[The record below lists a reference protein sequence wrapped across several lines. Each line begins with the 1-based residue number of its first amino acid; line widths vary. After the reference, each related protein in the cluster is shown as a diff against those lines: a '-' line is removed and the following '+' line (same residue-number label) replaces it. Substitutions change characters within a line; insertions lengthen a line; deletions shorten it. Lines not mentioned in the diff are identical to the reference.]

1 MWSSIGCYQAIATLQ
16 VHLSSQLTGHTACLV
31 LLALYISVQLRFS
44 ASPLSAHI
52 YLSTKSTSP
61 LSVHMP
67 SPYPS
72 TSPSASRPP
81 RDTIPTFLIALTS
94 CPPLG
99 MELLFTVLLR
109 VTVLLC
115 YYCVTACNCV
125 TVLILCYCVTL
136 RVTVLLCY

>member
-1 MWSSIGCYQAIATLQ
+1 MAVTKLLQRFRYISPASS
-16 VHLSSQLTGHTACLV
+16 LV

-99 MELLFTVLLR
+99 MELLFAVLLR
-109 VTVLLC
+109 VTVLLKLRL
-115 YYCVTACNCV
+115 NI
-125 TVLILCYCVTL
+125 ILNMHDYAKSGVQKHSGSLHIHTEQTSSMP
-136 RVTVLLCY
+136 V